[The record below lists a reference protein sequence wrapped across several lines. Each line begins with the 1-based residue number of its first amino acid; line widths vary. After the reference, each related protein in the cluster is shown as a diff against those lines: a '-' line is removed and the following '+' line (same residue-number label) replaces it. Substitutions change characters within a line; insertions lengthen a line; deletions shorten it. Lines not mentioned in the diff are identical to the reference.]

1 MLRLFV
7 VLLIVANAAYF
18 AWTQGH
24 LASLGLAPV
33 SQAEPARMQAQI
45 KPDAIRLL
53 NNTEARRMETT
64 TNTLAKPAECLQS
77 PLLADNQAS
86 SVRAALDALP
96 VGSWTLEATNAPG
109 RWIVYMGPYR
119 DTDLLAKKKS
129 ELRGLGISYDTPQRD
144 GLLPGISLGG
154 HASQAEAN
162 QALNALRQKGA
173 RSARV
178 AQELAPSQGQVLR
191 LPVVDDTL
199 RAQLDPVK
207 AALGAQNL
215 RNCTSE

>member
-7 VLLIVANAAYF
+7 VLLILANAAYF
-18 AWTQGH
+18 AWAQGY
-24 LASLGLAPV
+24 LAPLGLAPV

-53 NNTEARRMETT
+53 SNNEARRMEVPVSSLTKT
-64 TNTLAKPAECLQS
+64 AECLQS
-77 PLLADNQAS
+77 PLLTDAVAS
-86 SVRAALDALP
+86 NVRTALDALP
-96 VGSWTLEATNAPG
+96 ADSWTLDATDESG

-119 DTDLLAKKKS
+119 NPDVLAKKKS

-154 HASQAEAN
+154 HDSQAQAN
-162 QALNALRQKGA
+162 QALNALKQKGA

-178 AQELAPSQGQVLR
+178 AQEVAPSRGQVLR
-191 LPVVDDTL
+191 LPAVDDAL
-199 RAQLDPVK
+199 RAQLEPVK
-207 AALGAQNL
+207 TALGTQVL
-215 RNCTSE
+215 RTCKS